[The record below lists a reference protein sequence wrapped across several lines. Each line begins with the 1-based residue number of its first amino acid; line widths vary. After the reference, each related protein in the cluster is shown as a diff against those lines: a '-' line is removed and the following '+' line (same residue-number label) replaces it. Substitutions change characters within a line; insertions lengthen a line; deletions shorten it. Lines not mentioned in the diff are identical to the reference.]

1 MKTIIQVWTHSCY
14 NKLSDKHNNFWGIG
28 DILRG
33 TLNLYLF
40 CIKNNYNF
48 IVDIHLHNLSK
59 YIIQNN
65 HPFINLIEKN
75 KDKIPFIEGCDIIN
89 YINNNNDDVIFLF
102 TNFNQEIYNLTEET
116 KKFMNNLLKPNKEF
130 ELYINNYLNN
140 LNNFN
145 IIHFRLGDDELV
157 RNNKNLDY
165 EKYLNI
171 LKNINFNKNDI
182 LISDSVS
189 FKEFIKNK
197 NINIS
202 LFDTSPKHIGLNNDL
217 KDTLFEF
224 FLLKNANKIYS
235 YSIYCWESGFVKWNS
250 IIFDKNVEFIK

>member
-1 MKTIIQVWTHSCY
+1 MRTIIQVWTHSCY
-14 NKLSDKHNNFWGIG
+14 NKISDNYDNFWGIG
-28 DILRG
+28 DMLRG

-40 CIKNNYNF
+40 CLENNYNF

-59 YIIQNN
+59 YIIHNN
-65 HPFINLIEKN
+65 HPYINLIEKN
-75 KDKIPFIEGCDIIN
+75 KDKIPFISDIQN

-102 TNFNQEIYNLTEET
+102 TNLYQEIYNLTDET
-116 KKFMNNLLKPNKEF
+116 KNFMNNLLKPKKEF
-130 ELYINNYLNN
+130 ELYINNYINN
-140 LNNFN
+140 LNNFS

-157 RNNKNLDY
+157 RNNKNVDY
-165 EKYLNI
+165 EKYINI

-182 LISDSVS
+182 FISDSVS

-197 NINIS
+197 NINIT
-202 LFDTSPKHIGLNNDL
+202 LFNTIPRHIGLNNDL

-224 FLLKNANKIYS
+224 FLLSKANKIYS
-235 YSIYCWESGFVKWNS
+235 YSIYGWDSGFVKWNS